1 MKNIL
6 AIGSIVKIN
15 ISNLDNDV
23 MIISRV
29 MVDNTTGR
37 LYDYIGVLYPYGYLD
52 PEQIILFD
60 EEAIIEVVFEGYINK
75 EEIDL
80 SKQILCELENNKAD

>member
-1 MKNIL
+1 MEHIL

-15 ISNLDNDV
+15 MTNLHNDV

-29 MVDNTTGR
+29 MVEKDTGR
-37 LYDYIGVLYPYGYLD
+37 LYDYIGVLHPYGYLS

-75 EEIDL
+75 EELEL
-80 SKQILCELENNKAD
+80 SEQILRELENNETD